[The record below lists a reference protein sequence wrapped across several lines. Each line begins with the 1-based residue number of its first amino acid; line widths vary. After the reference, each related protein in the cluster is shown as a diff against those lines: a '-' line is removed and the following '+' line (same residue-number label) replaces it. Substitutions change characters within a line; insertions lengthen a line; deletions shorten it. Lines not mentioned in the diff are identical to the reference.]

1 MTYLGAVPAR
11 ILHIAARSEWAAA
24 RTAGTYRAESL
35 AVEGFIHFS
44 SWAQLGATAGR
55 YYAGVPD
62 LVVLVVDPAGLDVRV
77 EHSPSAGESFPH
89 LYSPLPVSA
98 VVEVLPLDEALVRA
112 AG

>member
-1 MTYLGAVPAR
+1 
-11 ILHIAARSEWAAA
+11 
-24 RTAGTYRAESL
+24 
-35 AVEGFIHFS
+35 
-44 SWAQLGATAGR
+44 
-55 YYAGVPD
+55 
-62 LVVLVVDPAGLDVRV
+62 VLVVDPAGLDVRV